1 MARES
6 LGKTFAMALTLCA
19 VCSFL
24 VSGAAVGL
32 RSKQKENRDRDR
44 KKNILVAAG
53 LYNSNVP
60 VDEAFRQVEPRIV
73 DLETGDYVSDG
84 QLDPQNYDQRLS
96 AKDPELSVSIPS
108 QEDLAGIRRREKY
121 SFVYLV
127 KKEGRLDQVV
137 LPVNGKGL
145 WSTMYGFLA
154 LDSDLNTVRGMTFY
168 EHAETPGL
176 GGEVDNPKWKALWP
190 GKNVYDDQGS
200 VQFKLI
206 KGSVDQGSP
215 EAIYQVD
222 GLAGATLTANGVTH
236 MVQYWL
242 GDHGFKTFLKRLRSE
257 GEAHG

>member
-32 RSKQKENRDRDR
+32 RSKQKENRDQDR

-73 DLETGDYVSDG
+73 DLATGDYVSED
-84 QLDPQNYDQRLS
+84 QLDPQNFNQRLS

-127 KKEGRLDQVV
+127 KKEDRLDQVV

-176 GGEVDNPKWKALWP
+176 GGEIDNPKWKALWP

-215 EAIYQVD
+215 EAIYEVD

-257 GEAHG
+257 GETHG